1 MVLLI
6 NCTGD
11 LLCVDLHKGLTERGH
26 PARAIQDLYQ
36 SPARISWRLDTH
48 GSSTSFRLETS
59 GASIETEISAV
70 FLRKSPFAQKEGWAL
85 DEATYVH
92 AEKEAAL
99 LGWSWGLPCPV
110 INRYPPELWFEPVE
124 SLEFWRGRIER
135 YDLELVSAPSEQGV
149 PSYPVAI
156 IGSKVVWDQGAPGR
170 LDRINDSLVGFAESL
185 GLTYLE
191 FRITDSVRKPQ
202 VAAVEP
208 FPKYDGFCLSSR
220 REIVMGLIDFLAS
233 SQSAGPVRDATD
245 SWF

>member
-1 MVLLI
+1 M
-6 NCTGD
+6 
-11 LLCVDLHKGLTERGH
+11 
-26 PARAIQDLYQ
+26 
-36 SPARISWRLDTH
+36 
-48 GSSTSFRLETS
+48 
-59 GASIETEISAV
+59 
-70 FLRKSPFAQKEGWAL
+70 RKSPFVQKEGWAL

-99 LGWSWGLPCPV
+99 LGWIWGLPCPV

-135 YDLELVSAPSEQGV
+135 FDLELGPPHSERV
-149 PSYPVAI
+149 ESCYPVAV
-156 IGSKVVWDQGAPGR
+156 IGSRVVWDQGSPGR

-185 GLTYLE
+185 GLSYLE
-191 FRITDSVRKPQ
+191 FRITDSMGKPE

-220 REIVMGLIDFLAS
+220 REIINELIGFLTS
-233 SQSAGPVRDATD
+233 SKSAAPLRSATD